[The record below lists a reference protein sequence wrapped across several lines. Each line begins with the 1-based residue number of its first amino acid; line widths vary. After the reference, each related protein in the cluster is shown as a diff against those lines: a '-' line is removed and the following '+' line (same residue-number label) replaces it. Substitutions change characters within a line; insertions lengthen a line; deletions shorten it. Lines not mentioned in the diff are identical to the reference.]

1 MPTVQI
7 WCFNPYHANI
17 PFLYVLKISEKQR
30 FSDVF
35 TGHRKETLAWNGLIF
50 MENKRLKE
58 KLSDKKGQIWR
69 LTIRK
74 FLLNLF
80 VPICDGIARYYFR
93 EVKTFSHV
101 Y

>member
-1 MPTVQI
+1 
-7 WCFNPYHANI
+7 
-17 PFLYVLKISEKQR
+17 
-30 FSDVF
+30 
-35 TGHRKETLAWNGLIF
+35 